1 MARDTDVSRT
11 VGEEAAADTLRRMR
25 VVVQRVNSA
34 AVLVDGEVVGSI
46 EAGLLLLVGIAESD
60 NAADLQAAAAK
71 IVGLRI
77 FADEEGL
84 MNRGLAEVGGQVL
97 AVSQFT
103 LLADIR
109 KGRRPS
115 FTAAARP
122 DSAGPSFLAFC
133 EILTTLGVDV
143 ETGRFGA
150 NMEVR
155 LVNSGP
161 VTIIVD
167 TVEGRVI

>member
-1 MARDTDVSRT
+1 
-11 VGEEAAADTLRRMR
+11 MR
-25 VVVQRVNSA
+25 VVVQRVDSA
-34 AVLVDGEVVGSI
+34 AVAVDGEVVGSI

-84 MNRGLAEVGGQVL
+84 MNRALAEVGGKVL

-115 FTAAARP
+115 FTSAARP
-122 DSAGPSFLAFC
+122 DSAGPSFQAFC
-133 EILTTLGVDV
+133 EMLSALGVDV

-167 TVEGRVI
+167 TIDGRVI